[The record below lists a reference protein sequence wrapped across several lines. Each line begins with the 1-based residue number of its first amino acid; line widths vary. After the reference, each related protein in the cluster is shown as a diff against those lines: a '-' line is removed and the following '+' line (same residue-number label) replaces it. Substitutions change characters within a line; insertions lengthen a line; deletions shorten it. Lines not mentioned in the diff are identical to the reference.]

1 MHARCTCARR
11 NLNETCAAGGG
22 GAAAQVAA
30 FVFAG
35 AAPDATV
42 LVGRHRELETL
53 LANTA
58 VGAHCARPH
67 QHAQRLASVA
77 ERKEQLGVG
86 VAAIGVRPPGVVSGT
101 KGEALSKE

>member
-1 MHARCTCARR
+1 MYARCKSARR
-11 NLNETCAAGGG
+11 KLSETCAAGGG
-22 GAAAQVAA
+22 GAAAKVAA

-42 LVGRHRELETL
+42 LVGRHRKLETL
-53 LANTA
+53 LAHTA
-58 VGAHCARPH
+58 IGAHRARPH
-67 QHAQRLASVA
+67 QHAQRLAGVA

-101 KGEALSKE
+101 ECEALSKE